1 MEETI
6 IEFKTAELF
15 KEIGF
20 DIPLYTSYINGVFHK
35 NEAEPNGYDGWDVP
49 DKENW
54 NKKDWVFTKEGNS
67 CFGCKLDNIKYFEA
81 CSAPTQSLAQ
91 KYLREKHNIHIV
103 INGTLTDYHPPK
115 KHKSKYEY
123 YYEIFVNFMEDH
135 CKKVSS
141 ISNRVLTYEQA
152 LEAGLYEAALI
163 VKNKK

>member
-6 IEFKTAELF
+6 IEFKTAKLF

-20 DIPLYTSYINGVFHK
+20 DIKQNLSYIK
-35 NEAEPNGYDGWDVP
+35 ETAEVYISAEKTEILEKGSLTYYKSAFVE
-49 DKENW
+49 DKYRQVHSDMYIE
-54 NKKDWVFTKEGNS
+54 
-67 CFGCKLDNIKYFEA
+67 
-81 CSAPTQSLAQ
+81 APTQSLAQ